1 MSLTSYRR
9 RARALDDAAREYHGP
24 YRPYDLVK
32 EATLALGVVVL
43 LAVVLSILF
52 SSPDERSTTI
62 RSWSRSAPV
71 DFVTTALSELDGT
84 SGTATYGPP
93 YNSAS
98 SGQHVLFVHLAKWFG
113 IAHPINAAKDDVI
126 DPLRSIASAPGLQAA
141 VSRYQA
147 APDRTQAGWTSAYA
161 RALQHAP
168 TSTTGVNAIATAGA
182 GPLPV
187 MMRSELAFAQS
198 GGLDGALLTNPQFY
212 STDYTKILMF
222 LADGGFLAGRAQ
234 AEHLLGTQW
243 GMMNETGSYPGQAW
257 LWLYTFWYQVKPF
270 STSANADILVMVV
283 MGILSLALVLIP
295 FLPGVRDLP
304 RRLPIYRLIWREHY
318 RDNVKARDRPS

>member
-9 RARALDDAAREYHGP
+9 RARALDDDAREYHGP
-24 YRPYDLVK
+24 YRSYDLVK
-32 EATLALGVVVL
+32 EATVALGVVVL
-43 LAVVLSILF
+43 LTVVLSILF

-62 RSWSRSAPV
+62 QSWSRSAPV

-84 SGTATYGPP
+84 SDTATYGPP

-126 DPLRSIASAPGLQAA
+126 DPLRSIANDPRLQAA

-147 APDRTQAGWTSAYA
+147 ASVHTRDVWVSAYA
-161 RALQHAP
+161 RALQHASN
-168 TSTTGVNAIATAGA
+168 TAAGVSAIAGAGA

-187 MMRSELAFAQS
+187 MMRSELTFAQS
-198 GGLDGALLTNPQFY
+198 GGLDGALLTSRQFY

-222 LADGGFLAGRAQ
+222 LADGGFLASRAQ

-243 GMMNETGSYPGQAW
+243 GMMNETGSYPGQGW

-283 MGILSLALVLIP
+283 MGVMSLAFVLVP
-295 FLPGVRDLP
+295 FIPGVRDLP
-304 RRLPIYRLIWREHY
+304 RALPVYRLIWREHY
-318 RDNVKARDRPS
+318 RHSAKV